1 MQVYFCECF
10 CIYKPVVVQVEQL
23 VQCLCVWT
31 ITFVLNDLWPKYLA
45 CWFILTLSRSASK
58 VNVRGQSSWSHDE
71 GCSFFSC
78 GLMLL
83 WMYIIICCIYQFLNA
98 SGWCGLDWELSKSR
112 AVIRNSL
119 LVLGLVLCVF
129 WTWWVSSA
137 VDSLCGNPTP
147 HSCLFQERK
156 LNSCYVR
163 FSFSV
168 LSQEIGW
175 EECLRND
182 LFCVRWGVKPSI
194 IQLMG
199 VVGHSSVHFNSLL
212 SDIRSIHTFK

>member
-1 MQVYFCECF
+1 MTFDLNIWHAGSYWL
-10 CIYKPVVVQVEQL
+10 YLGQL
-23 VQCLCVWT
+23 QRWT
-31 ITFVLNDLWPKYLA
+31 SEVK
-45 CWFILTLSRSASK
+45 
-58 VNVRGQSSWSHDE
+58 VRGHMMKDVPFLAVDWCYY
-71 GCSFFSC
+71 GCILSYAVFISF
-78 GLMLL
+78 LMLVVGVAL
-83 WMYIIICCIYQFLNA
+83 TESSL
-98 SGWCGLDWELSKSR
+98 K

-175 EECLRND
+175 EERLWND

>member
-1 MQVYFCECF
+1 MFVVLAQWYLYTARNSYRWMQVYFCECF

-129 WTWWVSSA
+129 GRGELAVPLIASA
-137 VDSLCGNPTP
+137 V
-147 HSCLFQERK
+147 
-156 LNSCYVR
+156 
-163 FSFSV
+163 
-168 LSQEIGW
+168 I
-175 EECLRND
+175 
-182 LFCVRWGVKPSI
+182 
-194 IQLMG
+194 
-199 VVGHSSVHFNSLL
+199 
-212 SDIRSIHTFK
+212 